1 MASMRSNLLLIFICL
16 FSNFYSYADV
26 KQMLTEVKPLSISS
40 KNGKGSIYLKVDKS
54 SDYILTFDVA
64 LGTDFV
70 YMVYDVFNKKNIT
83 DKIRKNDVKLTL
95 QKDVL
100 YAVIYVTSENVNINF
115 TLNDLDLSIIGG
127 SSLKAKTS
135 NIKKQN
141 KTFLLRDLP
150 SFKLSSRLK
159 KYILKTYKRNIYVA
173 YQMENNDTIKVA
185 SFIENIGWFDI
196 STAVNDNITDI
207 SCFDFAINSKGELY
221 IVFTTK
227 STSDFPSELIVRK
240 FNSRKWI
247 DVSPKLRDNVGFLV
261 NISVDHKDNLYVAY
275 LKKIGYEYK
284 VNFIVNRGYGT
295 TWNSIIDSNVFKG
308 TADVD
313 VLSIGVISE
322 PFLGI
327 FYNYKLNDYMNSEFI
342 IDKGKTWSNVNIQSV
357 NMANSV
363 KILSDV
369 KSDQIIL
376 SYVTKDR
383 PIVSISTLQCDKWQN
398 VSPNI
403 KIKGVVSDILKYSN
417 DLLLTFEDDNNVRL
431 IYLNSNNWYFLNE
444 YEIFQK
450 SACKPQ
456 FAQYQKKGF
465 VLSCLSLDF
474 KVLFLK
480 LIR

>member
-1 MASMRSNLLLIFICL
+1 
-16 FSNFYSYADV
+16 
-26 KQMLTEVKPLSISS
+26 
-40 KNGKGSIYLKVDKS
+40 
-54 SDYILTFDVA
+54 
-64 LGTDFV
+64 
-70 YMVYDVFNKKNIT
+70 
-83 DKIRKNDVKLTL
+83 
-95 QKDVL
+95 
-100 YAVIYVTSENVNINF
+100 
-115 TLNDLDLSIIGG
+115 
-127 SSLKAKTS
+127 
-135 NIKKQN
+135 
-141 KTFLLRDLP
+141 
-150 SFKLSSRLK
+150 
-159 KYILKTYKRNIYVA
+159 
-173 YQMENNDTIKVA
+173 MEDSDTIKVA

-207 SCFDFAINSKGELY
+207 SCFDFVINSKGELY

-295 TWNSIIDSNVFKG
+295 TWNSIVDSNVFKG

-342 IDKGKTWSNVNIQSV
+342 IDRGKTWSNVNIQSV

-376 SYVTKDR
+376 SYITKDR

-444 YEIFQK
+444 SEIFQK

-465 VLSCLSLDF
+465 VFSCLSLDF